1 MESMRARGFITLRTK
16 GVSMKASSLTI
27 KCMGMEKRHGLM
39 DESTKETIAIQRKTG
54 SEPSYGPTVICT
66 REIGETTSKTV
77 TESTLTSKKALRE
90 EVNGKKENAFNGQE
104 TLR

>member
-1 MESMRARGFITLRTK
+1 MGSMRAKDFITLQIK
-16 GVSMKASSLTI
+16 GVSMKESSLTI

-39 DESTKETIAIQRKTG
+39 DESIKETIAIQRKTD
-54 SEPSYGPTVICT
+54 SEPSYGLTVICIK
-66 REIGETTSKTV
+66 EIGETTSKTV
-77 TESTLTSKKALRE
+77 TESTLMSKKAPKE